1 MDRAERRRQ
10 LKEDR
15 QRVARGL
22 PGGETDLAM
31 IVSLMRVLHALVEEA
46 RNAGT
51 VAPLMAFFQENMA
64 AAGRPGPSRALACRR
79 GCSHCCYAWVS
90 ARAPEIL
97 FAKKAVPGREREAVR
112 AAVEAVYKVTGRLD
126 FDGREGIITPCP
138 LLAGDQC
145 RIYAARPAVCRTAVS
160 ADARICERAYR
171 QGDTEAKIP
180 TPDFYINLR
189 GGYSIALAGALKRAG
204 YAPWAYEFNAGLHT
218 ALARPDAEAAWLAGE
233 DVFAGVPVDP
243 TGDAFT
249 LSGPRNIYD
258 AAFG

>member
-15 QRVARGL
+15 RFVARGL
-22 PGGETDLAM
+22 PGGQTDLEM
-31 IVSLMRVLHALVEEA
+31 IVSLMRVLHALLEEA
-46 RNAGT
+46 RDAGN
-51 VAPLMAFFQENMA
+51 VAPLIAFFHENMLIA
-64 AAGRPGPSRALACRR
+64 NRPGPARAIACKR
-79 GCSHCCYAWVS
+79 GCAHCCHAWVS

-97 FAKKAVPGREREAVR
+97 FAKKAVPARDREKVLAS
-112 AAVEAVYKVTGRLD
+112 VEAVYAVTGRLD
-126 FDGREGIITPCP
+126 FDGREGISTPCP

-171 QGDTEAKIP
+171 QGDVEAQIP
-180 TPDFYINLR
+180 TPEFYINLR
-189 GGYSIALAGALKRAG
+189 SGYSIALAGALKRAG
-204 YAPWAYEFNAGLHT
+204 YAPWAYEFNAGLHA
-218 ALARPDAEAAWLAGE
+218 ALARDDAEAAWLAGE
-233 DVFAGVPVDP
+233 DVFAEVPVDP